1 MSEASVSA
9 NAPAAQPEGKAG
21 EEDRK
26 EIKHLSYG
34 ALIARRFFRQT
45 SAIVGVVILGILI
58 LFALFGSYIGQWGY
72 DEPDFFALATAP
84 DGSHW
89 LGTDPGGSDL
99 YALVVHGLGKSLMI
113 GVITSVATMAIAA
126 IYGTAIAFFGGW
138 VERVGMWILDCL
150 LVVPSFLLIAMIVR
164 AANAT
169 AGWIWLVIGLT
180 AFGWVGYARIIRTMT
195 LSLRERD
202 YVKAARFMGV
212 GSFKIILRHLVP
224 NLASMIIINT
234 VLGVVGAVNSE
245 TALSFLGVGIKP
257 PDTSLGSIL
266 QVGQS
271 TIQTAPWIL
280 LAPSVALI
288 LLCFSMQ
295 LIGDGLRDALD
306 PNSAAGG
313 KVGA

>member
-21 EEDRK
+21 EESKK

-138 VERVGMWILDCL
+138 VERIGMWILDCL

-195 LSLRERD
+195 LSLCERD

-212 GSFKIILRHLVP
+212 GAFKIILRHLVP

>member
-9 NAPAAQPEGKAG
+9 NASAPKAAPESKEGK
-21 EEDRK
+21 K
-26 EIKHLSYG
+26 EVKHLSYG
-34 ALIARRFFRQT
+34 ALIARRFFRQP
-45 SAIVGVVILGILI
+45 SAVVGVVLLAILV
-58 LFALFGSYIGQWGY
+58 LFALFGSSIAQWGY
-72 DEPDFFALATAP
+72 DEPDFLSLSGAP
-84 DGSHW
+84 SSSHW

-99 YALVVHGLGKSLMI
+99 YALVVHGLGKSLLI

-138 VERVGMWILDCL
+138 VERIGMWILDCL

-195 LSLRERD
+195 LSLCERD

-212 GSFKIILRHLVP
+212 GAFKIILRHLVP